1 MPVIGFDD
9 CQSVHSVIDLSSN
22 LTKDI
27 AIDYDMKNQSG
38 SQYAV

>member
-27 AIDYDMKNQSG
+27 ATDYDMKNHFG